1 MFFCFCFLNR
11 LLSRGLPFCHFLFVS
26 PSLSKD
32 SGHTEYLPTCGE
44 GQKGVWNSE
53 PCTHRSWRRENGEG
67 ARAFRVEGALAGAE
81 ESFALQQVAEAW
93 LCFPSMLDH
102 WPVTSSLT
110 PFLSK
115 GRPLANK
122 IGCLERKSP

>member
-1 MFFCFCFLNR
+1 MFFFVFFFKSR

-32 SGHTEYLPTCGE
+32 SGHTEHLPTCGE
-44 GQKGVWNSE
+44 GQRGVWNSE

-67 ARAFRVEGALAGAE
+67 ARAFRVQGALAGA
-81 ESFALQQVAEAW
+81 SLQQVAEAW
-93 LCFPSMLDH
+93 PCFPSMLEL
-102 WPVTSSLT
+102 WPVTSS
-110 PFLSK
+110 PAPVLSK